1 MTLVVI
7 CIVLFAVAAVFGIIS
22 FVRRMTTGGATGAIG
37 YIHGAIATLSLVLLV
52 VYSVIHSAAA
62 PNWAFRLFVIAALAG
77 FVFFGIKIVTNKP
90 PKLLGLVHGALAL
103 AVFVFLL
110 VFAFAGGWKP
120 AVGHG
125 S

>member
-7 CIVLFAVAAVFGIIS
+7 CIVLFAVAVFGIIS

-37 YIHGAIATLSLVLLV
+37 YIHGAIATVSLVLLV
-52 VYSVIHSAAA
+52 IYSVLHSAAA

-90 PKLLGLVHGALAL
+90 PKLLGVVHGALAL
-103 AVFVFLL
+103 AGFVFLV
-110 VFAFAGGWKP
+110 VFAFAEGG
-120 AVGHG
+120 GN
-125 S
+125 